1 MHRAEADYLFDDLK
15 ERAPFMR
22 NVVIASAAR
31 TPIGS
36 FSGAL
41 ASVPAAQLGR
51 LVIAEVIR
59 RAGVSGER
67 VEEVIMG
74 QVLQAGCG
82 PNPARQASIRAGIP
96 EYVPAYT
103 INKLCGSGLKS
114 VALGA
119 LAIAAGEA
127 DMIVSGGMESMSRAP
142 YLLEKARNGYRMGNG
157 TLEDTILKDALMDAF
172 YDIHMGITAENI
184 ADRHHISRDEADAFA
199 LQSQQKTAKALSEGR
214 FIREI
219 VPVSIP
225 GKRGEEVPF
234 AEDEYPRSETTM
246 ESLAKLR
253 PAFKESGVVTAG
265 NSSGINDSAA
275 AVLLMEEELAGKTG
289 IRPMARILGW
299 GTVGI
304 DPRIMGMGP
313 VESIRKALSKAGLT
327 LDDID
332 LVELN
337 EAFAVQSLAVIR
349 ELRLDSRK
357 VNVNGGAIALG
368 HPVGASGARVLVTLL
383 HEMERSNLRH
393 GLTSLC
399 IGGGQGI
406 AMIVERDM

>member
-1 MHRAEADYLFDDLK
+1 
-15 ERAPFMR
+15 MR

-41 ASVPAAQLGR
+41 ASLPASQLGC
-51 LVIAEVIR
+51 LVVNEVIQ
-59 RAGVSGER
+59 RAGISHER

-74 QVLQAGCG
+74 QILQAGCG
-82 PNPARQASIRAGIP
+82 QNPARQAAIGAGIP
-96 EYVPAYT
+96 DHVPSYT
-103 INKLCGSGLKS
+103 VNKLCGSGLKS

-119 LAIAAGEA
+119 MAIAAGEA
-127 DMIVSGGMESMSRAP
+127 DLIVAGGMESMSRAP
-142 YLLEKARNGYRMGNG
+142 YLLEKARGGYRMGHG
-157 TLEDTILKDALMDAF
+157 ILEDTLIADALMDAF
-172 YDIHMGITAENI
+172 HNIHMGVTAENI
-184 ADRHHISRDEADAFA
+184 ADQYRISREEADAFA
-199 LQSQQKTAKALSEGR
+199 LQSQQKAAKAIGEGLFR
-214 FIREI
+214 SEI
-219 VPVSIP
+219 VPVPIP
-225 GKRGEEVPF
+225 VKRGEEVLI
-234 AEDEYPRSETTM
+234 AEDEYPRPDTSM

-253 PAFKESGVVTAG
+253 PAFRKDGVVTAG
-265 NSSGINDSAA
+265 NSSGINDGAA
-275 AVLLMEEELAGKTG
+275 AVLLMEQGAAAKAGIKPLARV
-289 IRPMARILGW
+289 IGW
-299 GTVGI
+299 GSAGV

-313 VESIRKALSKAGLT
+313 VEAIRKSLAKAGLT
-327 LDDID
+327 LDEID

-383 HEMERSNLRH
+383 HEMERSSLRF
-393 GLTSLC
+393 GLAALC

-406 AMIVERDM
+406 AMVVERERN

>member
-1 MHRAEADYLFDDLK
+1 
-15 ERAPFMR
+15 MR
-22 NVVIASAAR
+22 TVVIASAAR

-36 FSGAL
+36 FGGSL
-41 ASVPAAQLGR
+41 STMSAAQLGQI
-51 LVIAEVIR
+51 VIKEVIR
-59 RAGVSGER
+59 RSGASAEL

-74 QVLQAGCG
+74 QILQGGCG
-82 PNPARQASIRAGIP
+82 QNPARQAAVGAGIP
-96 EYVPAYT
+96 EHVPSYT
-103 INKLCGSGLKS
+103 VNKLCGSGLKS

-127 DMIVSGGMESMSRAP
+127 DTIVAGGMENMSLAP
-142 YLLEKARNGYRMGNG
+142 YLLDKARNGYRMGNG
-157 TLEDTILKDALMDAF
+157 VLADSILTDALTDAF
-172 YDIHMGITAENI
+172 HGIHMGITSENI
-184 ADRHHISRDEADAFA
+184 AHQYRISREEADAFA
-199 LQSQQKTAKALSEGR
+199 LQSQQKAAKAISEG
-214 FIREI
+214 FFSREI
-219 VPVSIP
+219 VAVPIP
-225 GKRGEEVPF
+225 GKRGEAVMV
-234 AEDEYPRSETTM
+234 AEDEYPRRDTTM

-253 PAFKESGVVTAG
+253 PAFKPDGVVTAG
-265 NSSGINDSAA
+265 NSSGINDGAA
-275 AVLLMEEELAGKTG
+275 AVLLMEQGAARQAGILPLA
-289 IRPMARILGW
+289 RVLGW
-299 GTVGI
+299 GSVGV

-313 VESIRKALSKAGLT
+313 VEAIRKVLDKTGLT

-383 HEMERSNLRH
+383 HELERRGLRR
-393 GLTSLC
+393 GLAALC

-406 AMIVERDM
+406 AMIVERDL

>member
-1 MHRAEADYLFDDLK
+1 
-15 ERAPFMR
+15 MR

-36 FSGAL
+36 FNGSIS
-41 ASVPAAQLGR
+41 SVTAVQLGR
-51 LVIAEVIR
+51 MVISEVIQ

-82 PNPARQASIRAGIP
+82 QNPARQAAIGAGIP
-96 EYVPAYT
+96 EYVPSYT
-103 INKLCGSGLKS
+103 VNKVCGSGLKS
-114 VALGA
+114 VALAA

-127 DMIVSGGMESMSRAP
+127 DMIVAGGMESMSRSP
-142 YLLEKARNGYRMGNG
+142 YLLDKARSGYRMGNG
-157 TLEDTILKDALMDAF
+157 VLEDTILKDALMDAF
-172 YDIHMGITAENI
+172 QDIHMGITAENI
-184 ADRHHISRDEADAFA
+184 AGQYRISREEADAFA
-199 LQSQQKTAKALSEGR
+199 LQSQQKAAKALGEGL
-214 FIREI
+214 FSREI
-219 VPVSIP
+219 VPVPVP
-225 GKRGEEVPF
+225 GKRGENIMVE
-234 AEDEYPRSETTM
+234 ADEYPRSDTTM
-246 ESLAKLR
+246 ESLARLR
-253 PAFKESGVVTAG
+253 PAFKNDGVVTAG
-265 NSSGINDSAA
+265 NSSGINDGAA
-275 AVLLMEEELAGKTG
+275 AVLLMDEVAAGKAG
-289 IRPMARILGW
+289 IRPLARVIGW
-299 GTVGI
+299 GSVGV

-313 VESIRKALSKAGLT
+313 VEAIRKALAKAGLAI
-327 LDDID
+327 DDID

-383 HEMERSNLRH
+383 HEMERSGLRH
-393 GLTSLC
+393 GLASLC

-406 AMIVERDM
+406 AMVVERYV